1 MIKKIWLMLISCI
14 MILGLSA
21 CGKTGGETAKEF
33 AYVPEYVNFD
43 VSYDYLSSVTA
54 AGDTLYLQGE
64 SWDEESGKQN
74 VYLYAYDLLGG
85 TNKEIP
91 LNLGENASISQIAVG
106 SDGNLLAIIN
116 NYEYITD
123 DSGEIIDAKYTLELQ
138 TLSKNDGSVLDS
150 KDISDIMGNQEY
162 TYIQYF
168 CTDGQGNLYFTNGES
183 LVYVTDKDLNKL
195 CEIKIDNWINNM
207 AVSKEGTV
215 YISCYGENGLEFKPI
230 DLNAKSLGTALTG
243 IDGYGNLAVATGVTK
258 SFLLSDTDKVSLY
271 NTADASKEELFQWLD
286 VDINSNNIRYIGEL
300 SDGRIWA
307 VSDAYD
313 GENNIHELVLVKKVK
328 ASEVPQ
334 KEELTYGGLYLD
346 YNIREQIIKFNK
358 SNDKYRI
365 TFKAY
370 GDEDYEAGLT
380 QFHADLTSAN
390 CPDIIDLSQLDY
402 SMYVN
407 KGVLEDIYPYMEK
420 NGMKKEDYLENILGA
435 YESEGKLY
443 GIMPQFYVST
453 TMAKASKTGEIS
465 GWTLS
470 EMLDFAENSNA
481 ENLFSYGD
489 RNTVFHYCIYN
500 NIDEFI
506 NWETGECFFNSP
518 DFIRVLEFAKQ
529 FPEEFNYNEEQEG
542 THAKLQSD
550 KILLMQGTISSVQEY
565 QMMQGMFGEKIAY
578 VGFPNSERSGNLIYP
593 TGGSMGISARS
604 KHKDGAFEFMQT
616 LLSEEYQMSL
626 VSGHGGWGFPV
637 KKSALEAQ
645 FEKDM
650 TPEYYTDENG
660 NQVEEMKTSWG
671 YDDFNID
678 IYAAKEDEIAQVREL
693 IGSANRLAGSVN
705 QQLVNIVT
713 EETEAFFKGQKSAE
727 DTAGVIQNRIQIY
740 VSENR

>member
-1 MIKKIWLMLISCI
+1 MKKKIWLILVIAI
-14 MILGLSA
+14 MILGLGA
-21 CGKTGGETAKEF
+21 CGKNSGEPAKEF
-33 AYVPEYVNFD
+33 AFVPEYIDFEVAFN
-43 VSYDYLSSVTA
+43 YLSAVTA
-54 AGDTLYLQGE
+54 DGDILYLQGN

-74 VYLYAYDLLGG
+74 VYLYKYDLLNG
-85 TNKEIP
+85 TNQE
-91 LNLGENASISQIAVG
+91 LSLGLGENASISQMAIG
-106 SDGNLLAIIN
+106 SDGNLLAVVN

-123 DSGEIIDAKYTLELQ
+123 DAGEIIDAKYNLELQ
-138 TLSKNDGSVLDS
+138 TLSKEDGSVLGS
-150 KDISDIMGNQEY
+150 KDISGIMGDQEY
-162 TYIQYF
+162 TYIQHF
-168 CTDGQGNLYFTNGES
+168 CADGQGNLYFTNGET

-215 YISCYGENGLEFKPI
+215 YISCYGESGLELKPI
-230 DLNAKSLGTALTG
+230 DLNTKSLGTAITG
-243 IDGYGNLAVATGVTK
+243 IDGYGNLSIATGASQ
-258 SFLLSDTDKVSLY
+258 SFLLSDTDKVSVY
-271 NTADASKEELFQWLD
+271 NGTDGTKEELFQWLD

-300 SDGRIWA
+300 SDGRVWA
-307 VSDAYD
+307 FSETYD
-313 GENNIHELVLVKKVK
+313 GEENLQELVLVKKVK
-328 ASEVPQ
+328 SSEVPE

-358 SNDKYRI
+358 SSDKYRI
-365 TFKAY
+365 KFKAY
-370 GDEDYEAGLT
+370 ADDDYEAGLT

-420 NGMKKEDYLENILGA
+420 SGMKKEDYLENILGA

-453 TMAKASKTGEIS
+453 TMAKASKTGDIS

-470 EMLDFAENSNA
+470 EMLDFAENSDA

-489 RNTVFHYCIYN
+489 RNTVFYYCIYN

-518 DFIRVLEFAKQ
+518 EFIRVLEFAKQ

-604 KHKDGAFEFMQT
+604 KHKEGAFEFMQT

-660 NQVEEMKTSWG
+660 NQVEQMKTSWG

-678 IYAAKEDEIAQVREL
+678 IYTAKEDEIEQVRAL

-713 EETEAFFKGQKSAE
+713 EETDAFFKGQKSAA